1 MGPQPAHLGPGS
13 YQEGKDPPS
22 SEIIPDEGRAGPV
35 EHWPIP
41 TLSHPLTTCLC
52 AKTTCTTSCVSPR
65 GGKRR
70 VWWGVW
76 GWRGDSSPEAA
87 TEVSHLAQQLS
98 GLKMPSAG
106 VRHFL

>member
-13 YQEGKDPPS
+13 YQEKTLLPVRS
-22 SEIIPDEGRAGPV
+22 SLMRAGLGQ
-35 EHWPIP
+35 WNTGRIP
-41 TLSHPLTTCLC
+41 ALSHLLTTCLC

-65 GGKRR
+65 GEKRR
-70 VWWGVW
+70 VWWGVR
-76 GWRGDSSPEAA
+76 GWRGDGSPEAA
-87 TEVSHLAQQLS
+87 TEVSHLVQQLS